1 MNFTD
6 LKARL
11 LGLLL
16 NLLLRFSIAFS
27 ERSIYLPT
35 LNDVP
40 HVGVRTM
47 AFTDKTRL
55 DDFAPTPKYREVV
68 VSLFYPTGVKNY
80 KNEYQKQPA
89 TSYMPNAT
97 ARHYDARFM
106 ALGAPPRVLE
116 RIFTHS
122 QTNGPF
128 TTGRQPLPLL
138 VFSPGHGITF
148 HLYTTILQE
157 VARKGY
163 VVAAIDHP
171 YDAEIVEFP
180 DGKTVPAAQVTGNP
194 NLTEFLM
201 PRVRDVSFVLDK
213 LSQPAPSHPFPV
225 DTLNVVTFGHSLGGD
240 TAVEVML
247 RDSRIK
253 GGLNF
258 DGNFNGKLS
267 SSDCTISRPV
277 LLLRTKDYSAGMN
290 WNDTWEK
297 FVGWKLELTVSKTTH
312 ESFSDQ
318 PLLVDVLGIREK
330 LPNRLGGLGGLK
342 GLDIMSSYAS
352 AFAKF
357 VFTGDDSGSLKSK
370 VGKSFPEVEFFRKG
384 GPQRDADISSY

>member
-1 MNFTD
+1 MD
-6 LKARL
+6 LRARL

-40 HVGVRTM
+40 DVGVRTM
-47 AFTDKTRL
+47 AFMDKTRL
-55 DDFAPTPKYREVV
+55 DDFAPTPKYREMV
-68 VSLFYPTGVKNY
+68 VSLFYPMGMRNY
-80 KNEYQKQPA
+80 KNEDRKQFA
-89 TSYMPNAT
+89 TSYMPNST
-97 ARHYDARFM
+97 ARHYDAQFM
-106 ALGAPPRVLE
+106 ALGAPPRAID

-122 QTNGPF
+122 QTNGPL
-128 TTGRQPLPLL
+128 TTGRPPLPLL
-138 VFSPGHGITF
+138 VFSPGYGVTF

-171 YDAEIVEFP
+171 YDAQIVEFP
-180 DGKTVPAAQVTGNP
+180 DGKSIEAAKLTGEL
-194 NLTEFLM
+194 NLTEFLT
-201 PRVRDVSFVLDK
+201 PRVRDVSFVLDE
-213 LSQPAPSHPFPV
+213 LSRPAPSHPFPV

-247 RDSRIK
+247 RDSRIR
-253 GGLNF
+253 GGLNL
-258 DGNFNGKLS
+258 DGNFNGNLN

-277 LLLRTKDYSAGMN
+277 LLLRTKAFSDGMN
-290 WNDTWEK
+290 WNDTWKK
-297 FVGWKLELTVSKTTH
+297 FLGWKLELTVSNTTH
-312 ESFSDQ
+312 DSFSDQ
-318 PLLVDVLGIREK
+318 PLLVDVLGIRKK
-330 LPNRLGGLGGLK
+330 LPIALGGLEGLK
-342 GLDIMSSYAS
+342 GLDIMSSYVS

-357 VFTGDDSGSLKSK
+357 VFTGDDRGSLKSK
-370 VGKSFPEVEFFRKG
+370 VGKSFPEVEFVRKG